1 MDIEE
6 LKSMTIV
13 ELATKLRELRDLKE
27 AQEIDLKDT
36 NKAIEMIT
44 KIVLPDLMDE
54 QGVQNLKING
64 VGRISLRAEVYA
76 SILADNREEAYD
88 WLRATGRASLI
99 SETVNAS
106 SLKAACKEWL
116 KNGEVIPDD
125 LIKVT
130 PVTVAVLTR
139 T

>member
-76 SILADNREEAYD
+76 SILADNREDAYD

-99 SETVNAS
+99 SETVNSS